1 MEILFT
7 KSELM
12 LSKIIRYVAEEPVS
26 HCAIAHDW
34 WVAHSSVFGVE
45 IMTREEFEKKYT
57 IVYSVP
63 RNDITEA
70 RVLGVLA
77 NTNKSMYDYGCLLYL
92 GLRWIMKKYLK
103 IPLPKVNLWAAS
115 GMYMCTEWLTHI
127 ASQTEDSM
135 ITPYKLYL
143 KMSGQVP

>member
-7 KSELM
+7 KSDLI
-12 LSKIIRYVAEEPVS
+12 LSKMIRHISEEPVS

-45 IMTREEFEKKYT
+45 IMTREEFESRYT

-63 RNDITEA
+63 RPDIPEQT
-70 RVLGVLA
+70 VLQILTK
-77 NTNKSMYDYGCLLYL
+77 TNRSMYDYGCLLYL
-92 GLRWIMKKYLK
+92 GVRWTMKKYFK
-103 IPLPKVNLWAAS
+103 IPLPKVNLWASS
-115 GMYMCTEWLTHI
+115 GMYMCTEWLTAI
-127 ASQTEDSM
+127 DRQGEDSM

-143 KMSGQVP
+143 KMSGQL

>member
-7 KSELM
+7 KSDLV
-12 LSKIIRYVAEEPVS
+12 LSRMIRHISEEPVS

-45 IMTREEFEKKYT
+45 IMPREEFEKKYT

-63 RNDITEA
+63 RNDISEE
-70 RVLGVLA
+70 RVVEVLSK
-77 NTNKSMYDYGCLLYL
+77 TSKSMYDYGCLLYL
-92 GLRWIMKKYLK
+92 GVRWTAKKYLG
-103 IPLPKVNLWAAS
+103 IPLPKVNLWASS
-115 GMYMCTEWLTHI
+115 GMYMCTEWLTAI
-127 ASQTEDSM
+127 DSKKEDSM

-143 KMSGQVP
+143 KMTNQL